1 VGRICR
7 KGRFKAWSERKSEGV
22 MDDESGESM
31 ELMEEVPLNAMQ
43 PNNIGIKTLTFHI
56 IIKQQSTTRLW
67 TSYYMKLR
75 AAHQCQQ
82 LIPTLRPIIYNICML
97 ESVIKYSG
105 HEGSTGR

>member
-56 IIKQQSTTRLW
+56 IKQQSTTRLW

-82 LIPTLRPIIYNICML
+82 LIPTL
-97 ESVIKYSG
+97 
-105 HEGSTGR
+105 

>member
-1 VGRICR
+1 MGRICR
-7 KGRFKAWSERKSEGV
+7 KGRFKAWNERKSEGV
-22 MDDESGESM
+22 MDDERGESM

-43 PNNIGIKTLTFHI
+43 PNNIGIKTLTFH

-82 LIPTLRPIIYNICML
+82 LIPTL
-97 ESVIKYSG
+97 
-105 HEGSTGR
+105 

>member
-56 IIKQQSTTRLW
+56 IEQQSTTRLW
-67 TSYYMKLR
+67 TSHYMKLR